1 MDSIKDVK
9 GLFRDVYPFTTEMI
23 AGYMPTLEVKN
34 KSVLTVGSS
43 CDQVFNALVEDASNV
58 TLFDINSS
66 TGEFYKLKKNII
78 LSVERDDL
86 YDAVMNI
93 EGIPLSKDVFAKV
106 TLERMNNYMKND
118 YNYDKLRERL
128 TDSPVEF
135 IEGDIFDFD
144 LSVCDAKYDRIILSN
159 ILQYLSMNARG
170 RDLYEFLGESFNSWK
185 SHLSDDGILQMLY
198 IYSCGEPGTG
208 RIRNTNLGYDLR
220 KIVNTLEG
228 NSLEFSWFKDCFDT
242 DYDGIVTYQKR
253 R

>member
-1 MDSIKDVK
+1 MNNIKTASEM
-9 GLFRDVYPFTTEMI
+9 FRDVYPFTTEMI

-43 CDQVFNALVEDASNV
+43 CDQVFNALVEGASNV

-66 TGEFYKLKKNII
+66 TGEFYKLKRDII
-78 LSVERDDL
+78 LSVGRDDL

-93 EGIPLSKDVFAKV
+93 EGIPLSKDAFASV
-106 TLERMNNYMKND
+106 TLERMNNYMNND
-118 YNYDKLRERL
+118 YNYDRLRERL
-128 TDSPVEF
+128 VDSPVKF

-144 LSVCDAKYDRIILSN
+144 LSVGDAKYDRMILSN
-159 ILQYLSMNARG
+159 ILQYLSMYVKG
-170 RDLYEFLGESFNSWK
+170 KEPYEFLEKSFNSWK
-185 SHLSDDGILQMLY
+185 SHLNEDGILQMLY
-198 IYSCGEPGTG
+198 IYSCGVPSTG
-208 RIRNTNLGYDLR
+208 RIRNANLGYDLR